1 MAKSEDY
8 YKLLGVS
15 IFASQQEIRSAY
27 LKRIKEYHPDT
38 YKGNHEEAEN
48 ITASLNIAYSTLKDK
63 DKKYVYDKKFGFDTM
78 RDEIL
83 AQRAK
88 EEKKRQKKERKKNNS
103 ANTKSYAP
111 EKDKKKNAEKT
122 AEFYEDVTPKKKK
135 IKTNIFTKKPKKEVK
150 SVHRVVLTPEQQKLR
165 RERIFLDSVII
176 ALLIAVILLIIF
188 S

>member
-1 MAKSEDY
+1 
-8 YKLLGVS
+8 
-15 IFASQQEIRSAY
+15 
-27 LKRIKEYHPDT
+27 
-38 YKGNHEEAEN
+38 
-48 ITASLNIAYSTLKDK
+48 
-63 DKKYVYDKKFGFDTM
+63 M

-122 AEFYEDVTPKKKK
+122 AEFYEDVTP
-135 IKTNIFTKKPKKEVK
+135 TNIFTKKPKKEVK